1 MTTPREDP
9 VGRRI
14 VRGAV
19 VLVRALALAVAL
31 HALVARAHCAL
42 SGTCSGSNLFSY
54 FTIHSVV
61 MVILTVLAALLL
73 TALGRSEPAWLTVAR
88 ALATTYMLVSG
99 FVFALLLFNA
109 SLFDYLF
116 LVPLSSKVLHFVLPL
131 YAALDFLLA
140 PGRNRLRWSTLW
152 ICLVFPVAWAGYTFV
167 RGQLVGW
174 YPYFFLD
181 PHLVGGWNA
190 VAFYAC
196 MVCGLLLLVAATV
209 TAVTRLPRVPG

>member
-1 MTTPREDP
+1 MTTPRHAT
-9 VGRRI
+9 VGPWL
-14 VRGAV
+14 VRGVV

-31 HALVARAHCAL
+31 HALVSRAHCAV

-61 MVILTVLAALLL
+61 MVVLSVLAALLL
-73 TALGRSEPAWLTVAR
+73 TALGRSEPVWLTVGR

-99 FVFALLLFNA
+99 IVFALLLFNA

-116 LVPLSSKVLHFVLPL
+116 LVPLSSKVLHFVLPV

-140 PGRNRLRWSTLW
+140 PGRNRLRWSALW
-152 ICLVFPVAWAGYTFV
+152 ISLVFPAVWGVYTFV
-167 RGQLVGW
+167 RGELVGW

-181 PHLVGGWNA
+181 PHQVGGWGA
-190 VAFYAC
+190 VALYASV
-196 MVCGLLLLVAATV
+196 VCGLLLLVATAV